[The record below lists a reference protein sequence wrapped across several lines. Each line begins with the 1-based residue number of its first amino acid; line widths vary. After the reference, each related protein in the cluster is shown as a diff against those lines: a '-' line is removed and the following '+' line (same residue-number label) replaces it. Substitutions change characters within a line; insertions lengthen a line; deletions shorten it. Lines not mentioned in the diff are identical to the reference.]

1 MVFPLIIP
9 TITAAVSAI
18 TTAVAAIGPAVSSF
32 VASVG
37 PSLSAIALQIKPY
50 AQALATFA
58 NNFLQVLEILKSGEQ
73 VTDLGERA
81 LQGLE
86 QGVKMGDYNS
96 VSDYLAAL
104 REIKVDPDVC
114 SNRSFA
120 EKLVAGLAIST
131 VALEDKFNVQE
142 GQFNSI
148 WLLPLANP
156 AYFTSE
162 RMLALVTTGTLDGN
176 ILDYLDRK
184 MTAGESRD
192 FEKSLEKNESVEP
205 ITTEQRVEL
214 YDALEVAQDKWA
226 EISKQVEQS

>member
-1 MVFPLIIP
+1 MAFPLIIP
-9 TITAAVSAI
+9 AITAAVSAI

-50 AQALATFA
+50 TQVLATFA
-58 NNFLQVLEILKSGEQ
+58 NKFLQAMEVLNPGEW

-81 LQGLE
+81 LQSLE
-86 QGVKMGDYNS
+86 HGVKMSDYDS

-104 REIKVDPDVC
+104 RKINVDPDVS

-120 EKLVAGLAIST
+120 EKLVSGLAVST
-131 VALEDKFNVQE
+131 VALEEKFNAQE
-142 GQFNSI
+142 GQFNGI

-156 AYFTSE
+156 AYFTPE
-162 RMLALVTTGTLDGN
+162 RMQFLVTTGTLGSN
-176 ILDYLDRK
+176 ILDYLDRN
-184 MTAGESRD
+184 MTAGESRN
-192 FEKSLEKNESVEP
+192 FEKSLEKNDPVAP

-226 EISKQVEQS
+226 EISKQVEEN

>member
-1 MVFPLIIP
+1 MAFPLIIP
-9 TITAAVSAI
+9 AITAAVSAI

-37 PSLSAIALQIKPY
+37 PTLSTIALQIKPH

-58 NNFLQVLEILKSGEQ
+58 NNFLQALEILKPGER

-86 QGVKMGDYNS
+86 QDVKMSDYDS

-104 REIKVDPDVC
+104 RKIEVHTDVGN
-114 SNRSFA
+114 NRSFA
-120 EKLVAGLAIST
+120 EKLVSGLAVST
-131 VALEDKFNVQE
+131 VALEEKFNVQE
-142 GQFNSI
+142 GQFNGI

-162 RMLALVTTGTLDGN
+162 RMQALVSTSTLGSN

-192 FEKSLEKNESVEP
+192 FEKSLEKSEPVEP

-226 EISKQVEQS
+226 EISKQVEQN

>member
-1 MVFPLIIP
+1 MAFPLIIP
-9 TITAAVSAI
+9 AITAAVSAI

-37 PSLSAIALQIKPY
+37 PSLSAIALQIKPS

-58 NNFLQVLEILKSGEQ
+58 NNFLQALEVLKPGEW

-86 QGVKMGDYNS
+86 QGVKM
-96 VSDYLAAL
+96 SDYESVYDYLVAL
-104 REIKVDPDVC
+104 RKIKVDPDIC

-120 EKLVAGLAIST
+120 EKLVSGLTVST
-131 VALEDKFNVQE
+131 VALEDKFNAQE
-142 GQFNSI
+142 GQFNGI

-156 AYFTSE
+156 AYFTPE
-162 RMLALVTTGTLDGN
+162 RMQFLVNTDTLGCN
-176 ILDYLDRK
+176 IHDYLDRN
-184 MTAGESRD
+184 MTAGESRS
-192 FEKSLEKNESVEP
+192 FEKSMEKNDPVAS

-214 YDALEVAQDKWA
+214 YDALEVAQYKWA
-226 EISKQVEQS
+226 EISKQVEQN